1 MKIQPDMLRNERIM
15 IVRMIL
21 DEDESSI
28 STVES
33 DERSIVVFI
42 MTVVDAVVVV
52 AVVNQKE
59 SFRIIIVIEKVNGSN
74 VESPSG

>member
-1 MKIQPDMLRNERIM
+1 MLRNERIM